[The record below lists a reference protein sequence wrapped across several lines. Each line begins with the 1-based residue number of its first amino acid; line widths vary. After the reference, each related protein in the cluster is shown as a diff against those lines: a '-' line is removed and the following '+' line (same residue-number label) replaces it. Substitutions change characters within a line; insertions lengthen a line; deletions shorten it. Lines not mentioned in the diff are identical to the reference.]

1 MSLFTWPARVYWED
15 TDAGGIVY
23 YANYYRFLERAR
35 TEWLR
40 ARGLSQSALAV
51 DPGVL
56 FTVVES
62 QLKYL
67 KAARSDDL
75 LAVSCEP
82 AVASRVA
89 IDFRQRVWRGDES
102 GELLAEGN
110 VRVVSVNVQNFRA
123 CRLPEFILSAIAA
136 AEANR

>member
-1 MSLFTWPARVYWED
+1 LSLFTWPARVYYED

-62 QLKYL
+62 QLRYL
-67 KAARSDDL
+67 KAARIDDL
-75 LAVSCEP
+75 LVVSCEP
-82 AVASRVA
+82 ARAGRVA
-89 IDFRQRVWRGDES
+89 IDFRQRVWLGSES
-102 GELLAEGN
+102 GELLAEGS
-110 VRVVSVNVQNFRA
+110 VRVVSVSTQNFRA
-123 CRLPEFILSAIAA
+123 CRLPESIVREIAA
-136 AEANR
+136 AEAS